1 MKKIDELVTILKEAN
16 ENNVWHKTITAYGY
30 QFDYDTVVYASVSK
44 YWFGK
49 NEIEEF
55 ICPLNFESD
64 NNNRPG
70 TKKES
75 TEYITVHDTASS
87 KDTADEYA
95 HAKYVTNGGGGTS
108 WHYSVGSKM
117 ACHQVPDDE
126 VAYHAGDSL
135 DVRFELFNTNV
146 SGTNKNPTITINDG
160 FYYIDGIKSS
170 IKVPQVSFEY
180 RNDELVY
187 ASDGVK
193 QGRKAPKDAKEGRT
207 DIVLTTADIND
218 AGIRIDLKG
227 DGYYYIG
234 PTYYNASFGKIAN
247 RGGNLN
253 SIGIE
258 TMINQGSNL
267 MRTWHRCA
275 KLVANLLVD
284 NNLDPSRVK
293 PHHFFSGK
301 PCPNTLRTNGLWNY
315 FMECVNTEYKIRK
328 DFSDIKIELINHSQ
342 GLLEDG
348 LIDQDHLNNNV
359 SYTVKL
365 TDDKETR
372 IIELHNKV
380 E

>member
-55 ICPLNFESD
+55 ICPLNSESD

-284 NNLDPSRVK
+284 NNLDP
-293 PHHFFSGK
+293 
-301 PCPNTLRTNGLWNY
+301 
-315 FMECVNTEYKIRK
+315 
-328 DFSDIKIELINHSQ
+328 
-342 GLLEDG
+342 
-348 LIDQDHLNNNV
+348 
-359 SYTVKL
+359 
-365 TDDKETR
+365 
-372 IIELHNKV
+372 
-380 E
+380 

>member
-55 ICPLNFESD
+55 ICPLNSESD

-160 FYYIDGIKSS
+160 F
-170 IKVPQVSFEY
+170 
-180 RNDELVY
+180 
-187 ASDGVK
+187 
-193 QGRKAPKDAKEGRT
+193 
-207 DIVLTTADIND
+207 
-218 AGIRIDLKG
+218 
-227 DGYYYIG
+227 
-234 PTYYNASFGKIAN
+234 
-247 RGGNLN
+247 
-253 SIGIE
+253 
-258 TMINQGSNL
+258 
-267 MRTWHRCA
+267 
-275 KLVANLLVD
+275 
-284 NNLDPSRVK
+284 
-293 PHHFFSGK
+293 
-301 PCPNTLRTNGLWNY
+301 
-315 FMECVNTEYKIRK
+315 
-328 DFSDIKIELINHSQ
+328 
-342 GLLEDG
+342 
-348 LIDQDHLNNNV
+348 
-359 SYTVKL
+359 
-365 TDDKETR
+365 
-372 IIELHNKV
+372 
-380 E
+380 